1 MNDNRI
7 QLKDLIEESTAYDKN
22 ETEYN
27 NIKNEIEKGNF
38 NFLYKEDEDEEEEE
52 REPFEGYNDFD
63 RIGDDVGETQ

>member
-7 QLKDLIEESTAYDKN
+7 KLKNLIEENIAYDKN
-22 ETEYN
+22 ETEFN

-38 NFLYKEDEDEEEEE
+38 NFLCKEDEDEEE
-52 REPFEGYNDFD
+52 RESFEGYNDFD

>member
-7 QLKDLIEESTAYDKN
+7 QLKYLIEESTAYDKN

-38 NFLYKEDEDEEEEE
+38 NFLCKEDEDEEI

-63 RIGDDVGETQ
+63 RIGDDVGEAQ